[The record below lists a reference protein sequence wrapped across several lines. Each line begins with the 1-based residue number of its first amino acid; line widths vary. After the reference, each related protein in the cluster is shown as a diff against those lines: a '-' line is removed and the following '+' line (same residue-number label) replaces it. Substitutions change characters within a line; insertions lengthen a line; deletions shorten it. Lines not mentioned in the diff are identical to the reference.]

1 MSSLIRIVSV
11 FCIALALTACGN
23 LHKRETLELGG
34 DAAAWKAHRQAVE
47 PIVSWTLQGKLG
59 MRSPQ
64 QSGSG
69 TLLWLQWQDN
79 YDIRLSGPLGRGAT
93 RITGS
98 PAGIV
103 LEMAGQE
110 PLHAATAEDLLEQQI
125 GWRLPVE
132 HLLWW
137 VRGLPAPNSP
147 SRLQLDIESR
157 LARLQQSGWTIEY
170 SRYQDVDGVQLPQR
184 MQLAGQDILLTLII
198 TQWEPE
204 PAE

>member
-1 MSSLIRIVSV
+1 MNPFIRVV
-11 FCIALALTACGN
+11 TLVCVAVALSGCGN
-23 LHKRETLELGG
+23 LHKRETLEFGG
-34 DAAAWKAHRQAVE
+34 DAAAWKAHRQSVE

-59 MRSPQ
+59 MRSPE

-69 TLLWLQWQDN
+69 TLLWLQQRES

-93 RITGS
+93 QIVGT
-98 PAGIV
+98 PAGV
-103 LEMAGQE
+103 TLEIAGRE
-110 PLHAATAEDLLEQQI
+110 PMHAATAEDLLEEQI

-137 VRGLPAPNSP
+137 VRGLPAPDSP

-170 SRYQDVDGVQLPQR
+170 SRYQDVDGIELPQR
-184 MQLAGQDILLTLII
+184 MQLAGHDILLTLII
-198 TQWEPE
+198 TQWDSELSE
-204 PAE
+204 

>member
-1 MSSLIRIVSV
+1 MNPFIRVATLV
-11 FCIALALTACGN
+11 CVAVALSACGN
-23 LHKRETLELGG
+23 LHKRETLEFGG
-34 DAAAWKAHRQAVE
+34 DAAAWKAHRQSVE

-59 MRSPQ
+59 MRSPE

-69 TLLWLQWQDN
+69 TLLWLQQRES

-93 RITGS
+93 QIVGT
-98 PAGIV
+98 PAGV
-103 LEMAGQE
+103 TLEIAGRE
-110 PLHAATAEDLLEQQI
+110 PMHAATAEDLLEEQI

-137 VRGLPAPNSP
+137 VRGLPAPDSP

-170 SRYQDVDGVQLPQR
+170 SRYQDVDGIELPQR
-184 MQLAGQDILLTLII
+184 MQLAGHDILLTLII
-198 TQWEPE
+198 TQWDPE
-204 PAE
+204 LSE